1 MNITERLRPEVGAAG
16 FAHDDT
22 TVMFY
27 ERVNALIKPHYRV
40 LDLGAGRGEAFDVDE
55 SYSVGLRRL
64 KGRVAHVAGVD
75 VDPVVL
81 ANPSLDEAKVIGS
94 DGKLPFADAQFDL
107 IFSDWVIEHI
117 ENVQLFVSEVGR
129 VLKPGGWFC
138 ARTPN
143 KWGYIALAARLTP
156 ASFESAVLR
165 RVQPNRQEK
174 DVFPKHYKFNTLS
187 QIRSAFS
194 ADRWQNCSYSVNSV
208 PAYHAN
214 SVVLFSAID
223 LFQKLTPNGMRT
235 VLMVFVR
242 KRPEPA
248 IN

>member
-27 ERVNALIKPHYRV
+27 ERVNALVKQDYRV
-40 LDLGAGRGEAFDVDE
+40 LDLGAGRGEAFDAAE
-55 SYSVGLRRL
+55 SYSVGLRRF

-81 ANPSLDEAKVIGS
+81 TNPSLDEAKLIGS
-94 DGKLPFADAQFDL
+94 DGILPFADAQFDL
-107 IFSDWVIEHI
+107 IFSDWVLEHI
-117 ENVQLFVSEVGR
+117 ENVDRFVSEVYR

-156 ASFESAVLR
+156 ASLESRVLKK
-165 RVQPNRQEK
+165 VQPNRQEK
-174 DVFPKHYKFNTLS
+174 DVFPKHYRFNTLS
-187 QIRSAFS
+187 QIRGAFPPEQ
-194 ADRWQNCSYSVNSV
+194 WQNCSYAVNSV

-214 SVVLFSAID
+214 SVVLFNAID
-223 LFQKLTPNGMRT
+223 LFQKLTPHGMRT
-235 VLMVFVR
+235 VLMVFLR
-242 KRPEPA
+242 KHPEPVL
-248 IN
+248 N